1 MTPRELTA
9 YRLDRITA
17 VMEQLVTETRLPAV
31 LDLLTVLLSQVGVHL
46 ITSLV
51 PAFISGVPCVSSG
64 ELISDCNPPG
74 GCQLSRIP
82 GRRG

>member
-31 LDLLTVLLSQVGVHL
+31 LDLLTVLTRELVKCDRVSFWFWDKRYII
-46 ITSLV
+46 IT
-51 PAFISGVPCVSSG
+51 
-64 ELISDCNPPG
+64 D
-74 GCQLSRIP
+74 
-82 GRRG
+82 